1 LVDVAVAPQQ
11 INEIEQRKNHR

>member
-11 INEIEQRKNHR
+11 INEIELRKNHR